1 MPLRGR
7 LSREEKRKGVAD
19 SPSPT
24 RDERVADSPLDD
36 FDLIHR
42 DALRDLDNMT
52 LSQRLL
58 VSDAHKMIRDERG
71 DRVEVGSS
79 DVGGSGFEA
88 SSQASRS
95 LRRASREIPFD
106 QIDCRPTIYHPGGI
120 FEELG
125 PLPSELLHDPR
136 AQSWGNAIAAHSH
149 LRWPDLSR
157 EWIRCQEARI
167 ARADW
172 ESRLP
177 VVLGPRKSRLSL
189 FTRKQQKILDEAR
202 KMDGVPDLSALLKGK
217 LQLLSKK
224 SITADV
230 QGATS
235 SDAGRASK
243 EGTPG
248 LVDKDVGA
256 EPPASTPKKKKK
268 SKKARRK
275 ATEELPL
282 EEIASLDETSEG
294 LEARKGERGRK
305 RLYEGATSSIDRGD
319 APAVGREGVTR
330 GSVESD
336 RSEAAPEDRPR
347 KKKKK
352 KSVEAEPRP
361 SDAETGLIEVVAG
374 EDVSLETPPEEREVS
389 ERGSDPVTG
398 ERSIPDPSARKGS
411 RSEGSTARRKK
422 IEFPDRVKFSYN
434 EMTPLI
440 LNPLRCAE
448 LTHQIRGGTKEM
460 PQLDDLYF
468 RNEYIDAASSRAR
481 SDGSMNF
488 LVEKYDSAL
497 KQKMIQLGSSE
508 KLAQT
513 RLKVIER
520 VRAEHKKANEKAAEE
535 KEILRSPVES
545 GFDEHPE
552 DENLKGFPGKDGL
565 EIGDTLVREGE
576 TKNVGVEDPVLVSD
590 SSSEGREDG
599 EEDNDGIEEASLP
612 RPAEEETIYEAGDTD
627 VPPRPVV
634 DSLASIPTR
643 AEDPTAAATKG
654 PDDQDSVL

>member
-1 MPLRGR
+1 
-7 LSREEKRKGVAD
+7 D
-19 SPSPT
+19 
-24 RDERVADSPLDD
+24 
-36 FDLIHR
+36 
-42 DALRDLDNMT
+42 
-52 LSQRLL
+52 
-58 VSDAHKMIRDERG
+58 VS
-71 DRVEVGSS
+71 
-79 DVGGSGFEA
+79 GSGSEA

-106 QIDCRPTIYHPGGI
+106 QIDCRPTIYHP
-120 FEELG
+120 
-125 PLPSELLHDPR
+125 
-136 AQSWGNAIAAHSH
+136 AHSH

-157 EWIRCQEARI
+157 EWIKRQEARI
-167 ARADW
+167 ARVDW

-189 FTRKQQKILDEAR
+189 FTRKQHKLLDEAR

-224 SITADV
+224 SIPADA
-230 QGATS
+230 QGSTS
-235 SDAGRASK
+235 SDAGRTFK
-243 EGTPG
+243 EGAPV

-256 EPPASTPKKKKK
+256 EPPALSPKKKKK
-268 SKKARRK
+268 SKKPKRK

-294 LEARKGERGRK
+294 AV
-305 RLYEGATSSIDRGD
+305 SSVDRGE
-319 APAVGREGVTR
+319 APAVGREGATR

-336 RSEAAPEDRPR
+336 RSGAAPEDLPR

-361 SDAETGLIEVVAG
+361 SDAETGLVEVIAG
-374 EDVSLETPPEEREVS
+374 GDVSLETPPEEREVS
-389 ERGSDPVTG
+389 ARGSDPVTG
-398 ERSIPDPSARKGS
+398 ERSIPDPSARKGA
-411 RSEGSTARRKK
+411 RSEGSTARRKR
-422 IEFPDRVKFSYN
+422 IEFPDRVEFSYN
-434 EMTPLI
+434 ETTPLI
-440 LNPLRCAE
+440 FNPLRCAE
-448 LTHQIRGGTKEM
+448 LTRQIRGGMKVM

-468 RNEYIDAASSRAR
+468 KNEYIDAASSRAR
-481 SDGSMNF
+481 SDRSMNF

-497 KQKMIQLGSSE
+497 KQTMIQLGSSE

-535 KEILRSPVES
+535 KEILR
-545 GFDEHPE
+545 
-552 DENLKGFPGKDGL
+552 GFPGKDGL
-565 EIGDTLVREGE
+565 EIGDTL
-576 TKNVGVEDPVLVSD
+576 
-590 SSSEGREDG
+590 DG

-627 VPPRPVV
+627 VPPLPVV

-643 AEDPTAAATKG
+643 AEDPTAAATKS
-654 PDDQDSVL
+654 PDGQD